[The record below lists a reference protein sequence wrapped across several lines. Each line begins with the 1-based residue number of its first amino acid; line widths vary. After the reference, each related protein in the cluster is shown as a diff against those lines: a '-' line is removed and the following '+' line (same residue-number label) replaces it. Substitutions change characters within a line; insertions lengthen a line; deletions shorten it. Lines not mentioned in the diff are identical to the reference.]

1 MLELFQAPSLSYS
14 STICTQYICVYIDIS
29 IIKYTAANQ
38 TNIPTIYVIY
48 LEIIRGIL
56 PASMF
61 IYIYKSIAT
70 YNKGTIS
77 RELVGPY
84 MGCKDIHRLLYHF

>member
-14 STICTQYICVYIDIS
+14 YNLCIQYICVYTDIS
-29 IIKYTAANQ
+29 IIKYTATNK

-61 IYIYKSIAT
+61 FYYKSIAT
-70 YNKGTIS
+70 YNKE